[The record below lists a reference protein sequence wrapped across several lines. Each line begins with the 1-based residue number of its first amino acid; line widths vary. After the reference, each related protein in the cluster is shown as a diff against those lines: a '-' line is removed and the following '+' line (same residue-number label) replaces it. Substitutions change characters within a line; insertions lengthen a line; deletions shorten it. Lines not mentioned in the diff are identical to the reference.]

1 MEESVIKQ
9 EAYNI
14 KKMFLEPLIE
24 IMRFNK
30 DNLKRKIDLGLMVNI
45 KEILLGY
52 YMHHRFEG
60 FREKCNCLQS
70 NRINLLEID

>member
-1 MEESVIKQ
+1 
-9 EAYNI
+9 
-14 KKMFLEPLIE
+14 
-24 IMRFNK
+24 MRFNK

-45 KEILLGY
+45 KEILLEY